1 VVVVL
6 DARDALTEQ
15 DLTVLGGVLNVGR
28 SLVIAVNKWDGM
40 TPDAR
45 EEVKRQLDRR
55 LQFVDFAET
64 RFISAL
70 HGTGVGELF
79 GAIDAAHAS
88 AYVEVQT
95 SELTELLYRA
105 VEQHNPPLVNGRR
118 IKLRYAHMGGKN
130 PPIVVI
136 HGNQTDAVPDT
147 YRRYLSSFYRRVL
160 KLTGTPV
167 KIEFKQGEN
176 PFKGNRNPL
185 TKRQVKK
192 RQRLREHIKKRGG

>member
-1 VVVVL
+1 
-6 DARDALTEQ
+6 
-15 DLTVLGGVLNVGR
+15 
-28 SLVIAVNKWDGM
+28 
-40 TPDAR
+40 
-45 EEVKRQLDRR
+45 
-55 LQFVDFAET
+55 
-64 RFISAL
+64 
-70 HGTGVGELF
+70 
-79 GAIDAAHAS
+79 
-88 AYVEVQT
+88 VQT

-136 HGNQTDAVPDT
+136 HGNQTDSVPDT

-192 RQRLREHIKKRGG
+192 RQRLREHIKKRGA